1 MLLDTRLGEHPRPVP
16 AAGLPFLK
24 PSEARDTPFLLSYMR
39 WRQTADGVTRG
50 RVVGGAKSDRK
61 LGRREG
67 MEDLW
72 RPDRGEVR
80 GDGQRLLRRVWWRW
94 RSEVTVLRLVLL
106 KSKAGIGCCASWR
119 QRVDW
124 PQPQRQR
131 WASGNCDQQAA
142 LCQHVLVPQL
152 DFETQPYTSHHSTPS
167 YQYSGLKSITAR
179 NKMLAFLVRSGITS

>member
-1 MLLDTRLGEHPRPVP
+1 M
-16 AAGLPFLK
+16 
-24 PSEARDTPFLLSYMR
+24 
-39 WRQTADGVTRG
+39 

-61 LGRREG
+61 LVRREG
-67 MEDLW
+67 MENLW

-106 KSKAGIGCCASWR
+106 KSKAGIGCCASW
-119 QRVDW
+119 QRRADW
-124 PQPQRQR
+124 LKPRRQR

-152 DFETQPYTSHHSTPS
+152 DFETQPYTSRHSTPS
-167 YQYSGLKSITAR
+167 YRYSGLKSITAR
-179 NKMLAFLVRSGITS
+179 NKTLEPEELEVRTSLDL

>member
-1 MLLDTRLGEHPRPVP
+1 M
-16 AAGLPFLK
+16 
-24 PSEARDTPFLLSYMR
+24 
-39 WRQTADGVTRG
+39 

-61 LGRREG
+61 LVRREG
-67 MEDLW
+67 MEDLG

-80 GDGQRLLRRVWWRW
+80 DDGQRLLRRVWWRW

-106 KSKAGIGCCASWR
+106 RSKAGIGCCASWQ

-124 PQPQRQR
+124 LHRQRQR

-152 DFETQPYTSHHSTPS
+152 DFETQPYKSLHSTPS
-167 YQYSGLKSITAR
+167 YRYCGLKSITAR
-179 NKMLAFLVRSGITS
+179 NKMLAFFW

>member
-1 MLLDTRLGEHPRPVP
+1 M
-16 AAGLPFLK
+16 
-24 PSEARDTPFLLSYMR
+24 
-39 WRQTADGVTRG
+39 

-61 LGRREG
+61 LVRREG

-80 GDGQRLLRRVWWRW
+80 GDGQRRLRRVWW

-106 KSKAGIGCCASWR
+106 RSKAGIGCCASLQ

-124 PQPQRQR
+124 LEPQRQR

-152 DFETQPYTSHHSTPS
+152 DLEAQSYTSRHSTPS
-167 YQYSGLKSITAR
+167 NRYSG
-179 NKMLAFLVRSGITS
+179 